1 MVDVNNPMV
10 QTAVRMALKML
21 NINISA
27 DDLLKNYAQFQ
38 SFVVSKVQACE
49 ARIQAVEEKQNTQI
63 ALLEEIREQNRQLLE
78 KENV

>member
-38 SFVVSKVQACE
+38 QFVVEKVRACE
-49 ARIQAVEEKQNTQI
+49 ARIQVVEEKQNKQI
-63 ALLEEIREQNRQLLE
+63 ALLEEIHQLLKE

>member
-38 SFVVSKVQACE
+38 QFVIEKVRACE
-49 ARIQAVEEKQNTQI
+49 ARIQAVEEKQDKQI
-63 ALLEEIREQNRQLLE
+63 ALLEEIHQLLKE

>member
-21 NINISA
+21 NININA

-38 SFVVSKVQACE
+38 QFVVQKIQACE
-49 ARIQAVEEKQNTQI
+49 QRIGVIEAKQDEQ
-63 ALLEEIREQNRQLLE
+63 LQLSREILASLKER
-78 KENV
+78 ENV